1 MIQSV
6 FDLCLDIQEKIGDE
20 LKPLVKAK
28 LLQKKCIYECSEKMK
43 QGGFLIMEDHVFR
56 RNIRHV
62 PRTQIPH
69 QFVNDTYMNIGR
81 LFLKIETLKK
91 KFPHMFSEPRSGVW
105 ATYNELMGHVISGYS
120 FELNQNCTIIA
131 RNKLDMIDKIVDY
144 DTINLFG
151 LQMIPTKYE
160 GRYVLE
166 LKGYPVIISSTQTQ
180 YSKITHFVLDSI
192 GKEQE
197 YKNWRTSWTKQR
209 KISRLIH
216 DDP

>member
-1 MIQSV
+1 M
-6 FDLCLDIQEKIGDE
+6 
-20 LKPLVKAK
+20 
-28 LLQKKCIYECSEKMK
+28 
-43 QGGFLIMEDHVFR
+43 FR
-56 RNIRHV
+56 
-62 PRTQIPH
+62 
-69 QFVNDTYMNIGR
+69 
-81 LFLKIETLKK
+81 
-91 KFPHMFSEPRSGVW
+91 EPRSGVW

-151 LQMIPTKYE
+151 LQMIPTKY
-160 GRYVLE
+160 GNRYVLE
-166 LKGYPVIISSTQTQ
+166 LNGYPVIISSTQTQ